1 MEGKVGDTDMYISYH
16 CNRLYVTLTLF
27 GAYINRRVLV
37 RRTFSYSFDTWE
49 TAIIGRRSRGAQH
62 LQETGLYST
71 CTRNLEENP
80 PCNAEDNLRAGLIV
94 IEAWF
99 GGY

>member
-1 MEGKVGDTDMYISYH
+1 MDMRIPVSS
-16 CNRLYVTLTLF
+16 
-27 GAYINRRVLV
+27 NRRLAYRV
-37 RRTFSYSFDTWE
+37 RVANVKMPRLLAFARHVE
-49 TAIIGRRSRGAQH
+49 VAIIAAQKLRSALLKGSRTLLAT
-62 LQETGLYST
+62 TGTLD
-71 CTRNLEENP
+71 LEKNP